1 MFAHK
6 GVFHFIG
13 RLFFVFWHI
22 TGENCKP
29 QAKPRADRGSASY
42 PYTQRDLWG
51 SLFTNSRLDVG
62 SLSRLHRSD
71 RDFVRA
77 RETAQR
83 ISQRPQR
90 IEDR

>member
-1 MFAHK
+1 MLAHS
-6 GVFHFIG
+6 GTFHFIG
-13 RLFFVFWHI
+13 RLFLVFWHI
-22 TGENCKP
+22 TGETCKP
-29 QAKPRADRGSASY
+29 QAEPKADQVSAFH